1 MKIYITGASG
11 RLGHAVMKLLPS
23 AISVNL
29 RDESLNLKKT
39 FSNATHVIHLAASL
53 NFEDARELWKS
64 NYELTKRVVN
74 SLPKN
79 CKIVYASSISVYGK
93 RLVEIPATEKTPC
106 HPDSA
111 YAKSKYAA
119 EQEVIKHG
127 NYVALRIAAI
137 YGPGFTDYF
146 KMIDVLR
153 KGHMRIIG
161 DGSNRVPFVHVE
173 DVAKAIKNSLN
184 AKSGIYL
191 LSADSITQRK
201 TFEIVS
207 KELGITTP
215 MKTISPDIVHALLK
229 ITKII
234 RKLTHK
240 GEFLTPEHLN
250 ILSKDRVFDCSKAK
264 KELKF
269 KPRKTE
275 RGIGEMVKEYL
286 RVKKSMSVVK

>member
-11 RLGHAVMKLLPS
+11 RLGQAVMKLLPS
-23 AISVNL
+23 AIPVNL
-29 RDESLNLKKT
+29 RDESLDLKKT
-39 FSNATHVIHLAASL
+39 FSDAAHVIHLAASL
-53 NFEDARELWKS
+53 KFEDNNDLWKS

-74 SLPKN
+74 SLHKK
-79 CKIVYASSISVYGK
+79 CKIIYASSISVYGK
-93 RLVEIPATEKTPC
+93 KLIEIPATEKTPC
-106 HPDSA
+106 YPDSE
-111 YAKSKYAA
+111 YAKSKYTA
-119 EQEVIKHG
+119 EREVAKHG

-173 DVAKAIKNSLN
+173 DVANAIKNSLM
-184 AKSGIYL
+184 AKPGIYL
-191 LSADSITQRK
+191 LSADPITQKRS
-201 TFEIVS
+201 FEIVS

-215 MKTISPDIVHALLK
+215 MKNINPDIVHALLK

-275 RGIGEMVKEYL
+275 QGIREMVKEYL
-286 RVKKSMSVVK
+286 KIKKKRNNY